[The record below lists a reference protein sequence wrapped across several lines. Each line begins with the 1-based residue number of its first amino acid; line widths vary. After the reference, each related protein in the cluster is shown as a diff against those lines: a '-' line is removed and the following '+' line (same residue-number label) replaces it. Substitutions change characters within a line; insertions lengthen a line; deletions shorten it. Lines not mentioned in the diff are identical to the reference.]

1 MRESTNMATL
11 TSFAQRALLAGGFA
25 LAVSAAPLVATLAT
39 PSGPAAPALA
49 ECPSTEVLDPNTG
62 ACKPI
67 TDQTGPTTN
76 PIEPG
81 VTDLQPGA
89 LTESGAGNVGQI
101 PEVNGVP
108 CNGDN
113 TGLCMGLQ
121 ENNPSNTGGVT
132 LAPVVPE
139 AHG

>member
-1 MRESTNMATL
+1 MAAWT
-11 TSFAQRALLAGGFA
+11 
-25 LAVSAAPLVATLAT
+25 T
-39 PSGPAAPALA
+39 PAGPAAPALA
-49 ECPSTEVLDPNTG
+49 ECPSNEILDPNTG

-81 VTDLQPGA
+81 ATDLQPGA
-89 LTESGAGNVGQI
+89 LTESDAGNVGQI
-101 PEVNGVP
+101 PEVNGIP

-121 ENNPSNTGGVT
+121 ENNPHNTGGVT

>member
-1 MRESTNMATL
+1 MATVTTIAHRWL
-11 TSFAQRALLAGGFA
+11 IAGGFA
-25 LAVSAAPLVATLAT
+25 VAVAAAPVVAAVATT
-39 PSGPAAPALA
+39 AAPASPALA
-49 ECPSTEVLDPNTG
+49 SCPSTEVLDPNTG

-67 TDQTGPTTN
+67 SDQTGPTTN

-81 VTDLQPGA
+81 VTDLAPGA

-121 ENNPSNTGGVT
+121 ENNPHNTGGVQ
-132 LAPVVPE
+132 LPPVPIG
-139 AHG
+139 ASGS